1 MRVAPATSGRERA
14 MAGGDGLNREEE
26 EEQSGEAGTEASSSL
41 FVVIGLRIGEEEREE
56 QRRGRFRI

>member
-26 EEQSGEAGTEASSSL
+26 EEEEEQSGEAGTEASLLFSS
-41 FVVIGLRIGEEEREE
+41 
-56 QRRGRFRI
+56 

>member
-26 EEQSGEAGTEASSSL
+26 EEEEQSGEAGTEASLLFSS
-41 FVVIGLRIGEEEREE
+41 
-56 QRRGRFRI
+56 